1 MDPVCT
7 LCCIYNSEYCVCLW
21 TRALLM
27 CLGGGIPSPANI
39 RLLYP
44 GRRYIRIYPSSSN
57 RDAYAAKSS
66 LSFSS
71 SLCNCECETHETRLQ
86 RGQERS
92 SLQSFC
98 FCCRITKLGILMT
111 EGKSRQVGT
120 ELSSPVIYS
129 VSHLGRK
136 RGRHCFQLQ
145 GSMMH
150 FCSPQL
156 TAPPGPPLQNK
167 QTNSLKK
174 KNPKP
179 HNPDQEP
186 APFSHGSARHIRLPS
201 GPFRPMTFPVWLCMA
216 STLGK
221 NSTFT
226 SLTSCLRRLDP
237 LQLYPYLLPR
247 TPALFPCGWRHVR
260 SRGE

>member
-1 MDPVCT
+1 
-7 LCCIYNSEYCVCLW
+7 
-21 TRALLM
+21 M

-156 TAPPGPPLQNK
+156 TAPPGPPLQNE

-174 KNPKP
+174 KKTQAPQSRSGTSSFFPWQCSP
-179 HNPDQEP
+179 H
-186 APFSHGSARHIRLPS
+186 SSTVRTLPS
-201 GPFRPMTFPVWLCMA
+201 HDL
-216 STLGK
+216 S
-221 NSTFT
+221 
-226 SLTSCLRRLDP
+226 SL
-237 LQLYPYLLPR
+237 
-247 TPALFPCGWRHVR
+247 AVHGIHF
-260 SRGE
+260 GEE